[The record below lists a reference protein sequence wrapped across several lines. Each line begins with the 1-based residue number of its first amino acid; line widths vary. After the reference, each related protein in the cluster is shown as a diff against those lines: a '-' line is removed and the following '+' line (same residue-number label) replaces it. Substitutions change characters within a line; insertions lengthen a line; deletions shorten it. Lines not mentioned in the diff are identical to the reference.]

1 MYFAC
6 EVSQK
11 LISCNTVIYHSSH
24 LISIS
29 NKLLV
34 FFPMRIKFPNSFLFE
49 HHEIVAFELFWV
61 DLWEIT
67 LDMMLKVNG
76 FRNNTCPSDR

>member
-6 EVSQK
+6 EISQK
-11 LISCNTVIYHSSH
+11 FDILHHC
-24 LISIS
+24 SIS
-29 NKLLV
+29 LIISHFHQQLV
-34 FFPMRIKFPNSFLFE
+34 FFPLRIKFPNSFLVE
-49 HHEIVAFELFWV
+49 HHEIVAFELSWV